1 MNYKTS
7 KSYSPLTYTHRYDR
21 KQLNQPYLIDL
32 PHDMVML
39 LNYRWVMVM
48 VMVMMVMLLHNNR
61 LLSLHYHRSVG
72 YDDPVY
78 WSQLCYRHH
87 WN

>member
-1 MNYKTS
+1 M
-7 KSYSPLTYTHRYDR
+7 L
-21 KQLNQPYLIDL
+21 
-32 PHDMVML
+32 ML
-39 LNYRWVMVM
+39 LNYCWVMVM
-48 VMVMMVMLLHNNR
+48 MVMMVMLLHNNR

-78 WSQLCYRHH
+78 WCQLCYRHH